1 MPQPTTQWIKD
12 SGTVIDSDAGYL
24 IDELGNFL
32 VDESGAFLLDSI
44 STDGNPLPSA
54 WGSTA
59 EPTTS
64 WANATEA
71 RITEAT
77 RTTVQGDTRVTV
89 QGDTRVANTSPANEQ
104 PSTAWVEEYA

>member
-24 IDELGNFL
+24 VDELGNFL
-32 VDESGAFLLDSI
+32 VDETGAYLLDTI
-44 STDGNPLPSA
+44 STDGNALPVS

-59 EPTTS
+59 DVTS
-64 WANATEA
+64 AWADATEA

-89 QGDTRVANTSPANEQ
+89 QGDTRIADTSPDNQQ
-104 PSTAWVEEYA
+104 PATAWVEEYA